1 MATMQDSAQRQQG
14 SHMHLPSQGLDLEQ
28 YVKMDAAKMRY
39 LNILILRISVSWV
52 QSSALPHGVL
62 K

>member
-1 MATMQDSAQRQQG
+1 MSL
-14 SHMHLPSQGLDLEQ
+14 SLQGLDLKQ

-39 LNILILRISVSWV
+39 LNVLILRISVSWM
-52 QSSALPHGVL
+52 QSSALLHGIL